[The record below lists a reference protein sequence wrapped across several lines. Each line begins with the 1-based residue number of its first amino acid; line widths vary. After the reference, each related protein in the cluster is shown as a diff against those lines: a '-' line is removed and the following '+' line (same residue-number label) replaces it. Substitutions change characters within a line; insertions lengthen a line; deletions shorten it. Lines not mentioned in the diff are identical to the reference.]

1 MKLYTKTGDDGH
13 TGLFGGQR
21 VSKAH
26 PRVAAYGVVDEA
38 NALVGLASAVADGA
52 LRALLEEVM
61 SDLFDLGA
69 ELATPPDESAA
80 AKLGQ
85 RLASNV
91 DDRRIAALERHIDDA
106 VAGLPPLK
114 TFVLPSGTDLAARL
128 HVARTVVRRAER
140 AVIDLREADGQP
152 VRGEVVRY
160 LNRLSDLLF
169 ALARQANHEAGV
181 GDVPWRA
188 RKADDGGTT

>member
-1 MKLYTKTGDDGH
+1 MKLYTKTGDEGR
-13 TGLFGGQR
+13 TALFGGQR

-26 PRVAAYGVVDEA
+26 PRVEAYGVVDEA
-38 NALVGLASAVADGA
+38 NALVGLAAA
-52 LRALLEEVM
+52 LAEGRLRTLLEEIM

-91 DDRRIAALERHIDDA
+91 DERRVAALEREIDEADGA
-106 VAGLPPLK
+106 LPPLK
-114 TFVLPSGTDLAARL
+114 TFVLPTGTELAARL

-140 AVIDLREADGQP
+140 AVIELRDADAQP
-152 VRGEVVRY
+152 VRGEVIRY
-160 LNRLSDLLF
+160 LNRLSDLMF
-169 ALARQANHEAGV
+169 ALARKANHDAGV
-181 GDVPWRA
+181 GDIPWRA
-188 RKADDGGTT
+188 RKGGDEEG

>member
-1 MKLYTKTGDDGH
+1 MKLYTKTGDEGR
-13 TGLFGGQR
+13 TALFGGQR

-26 PRVAAYGVVDEA
+26 PRVSAYGAVDEA
-38 NALVGLASAVADGA
+38 NAVIGLAAAIAQGR
-52 LRALLEEVM
+52 LRTLLEEIM

-69 ELATPPDESAA
+69 ELATPPDEGAE

-91 DDRRIAALERHIDDA
+91 DDRRITALEREIDDA
-106 VAGLPPLK
+106 DGALPALK
-114 TFVLPSGTDLAARL
+114 TFVLPTGTDLAARL
-128 HVARTVVRRAER
+128 HVARTAVRRAER
-140 AVIDLREADGQP
+140 AVIDLRDAEGEP

-169 ALARQANHEAGV
+169 ALARKANHDEGV
-181 GDVPWRA
+181 GDIPWRA
-188 RKADDGGTT
+188 RKTDDE

>member
-1 MKLYTKTGDDGH
+1 MKLYTKTGDEGG
-13 TGLFGGQR
+13 TALFGGQR

-38 NALVGLASAVADGA
+38 NALVGLAAAAATDAG
-52 LRALLEEVM
+52 LRSLLEEIM

-91 DDRRIAALERHIDDA
+91 DDRRVAALERHIDAADES
-106 VAGLPPLK
+106 LPPLK
-114 TFVLPSGTDLAARL
+114 TFVLPTGTDLAARL

-140 AVIDLREADGQP
+140 AVIDLRDASGQP

-169 ALARQANHEAGV
+169 ALARKANHDAGV
-181 GDVPWRA
+181 GDIAWRA
-188 RKADDGGTT
+188 RKTDEG